1 MVAMAWRSA
10 IRLKRRA
17 ARWLCW
23 VPRPA
28 AVWPER
34 VVMAL
39 KAAPLGAPEAGA
51 EPDGEAA
58 AAAEAAAAVTTIRV
72 PTAATMMS
80 LFCFRLMIRWRDKV
94 TFRSIAR
101 AAEGARSAMSFAS
114 GCPRRRLCYGAMAG
128 GRGAGQGTGP
138 HSAAVVARA
147 ER

>member
-28 AVWPER
+28 TVWPER

-58 AAAEAAAAVTTIRV
+58 AAAEAAVTATRV
-72 PTAATMMS
+72 PAAATMMS

-101 AAEGARSAMSFAS
+101 AAEGARSAMSFAR
-114 GCPRRRLCYGAMAG
+114 GCPRRGLCDGVMAG

>member
-10 IRLKRRA
+10 ITLKRRA
-17 ARWLCW
+17 ARWVCW
-23 VPRPA
+23 VPRSA

-39 KAAPLGAPEAGA
+39 NAAPLSAPDAGA
-51 EPDGEAA
+51 GPYGAAA
-58 AAAEAAAAVTTIRV
+58 AAAEAAVTTVRV
-72 PTAATMMS
+72 PAAATMMS
-80 LFCFRLMIRWRDKV
+80 LFRFRLMIRWRDKV
-94 TFRSIAR
+94 TLRSIAR
-101 AAEGARSAMSFAS
+101 AGTVRGPRCSFAR
-114 GCPRRRLCYGAMAG
+114 GCPRRRLCDGAMAG